1 MGARPRKPMLLFSG
15 ACSRARAQD
24 PEMRRACTESLRAVQ
39 IYLRRAFRNACAR
52 GVISANTLGEQ
63 LNQRTT
69 LASSSSSLSVQVEYP
84 TSRKPGGRKSQG
96 MLPAMGM
103 DSSSGETEVIYS
115 ILLQDVRPHV
125 ASTLTAFNLTKP
137 ERIQDCSVISSILQ
151 LNFVSL
157 SLSLFQPLKTGPK

>member
-1 MGARPRKPMLLFSG
+1 MLLFSG